1 MVANPPGRSSLTV
14 QRYHRGQ
21 ASQARRR
28 APAESVAG
36 YFRKVFRENPK
47 LLKERSND
55 ELYRRWLADHPG
67 HNEIP
72 TKVKAGLQNIK
83 AVLRAKRAK
92 RKAAKQAPATAQ
104 PQAQAAMSPQ
114 APRRLPAKGL
124 QQLEERIDEVLG
136 LARGLDREG
145 LQEMIAI
152 LRRARNEVVRRGGG
166 E

>member
-1 MVANPPGRSSLTV
+1 VAKK
-14 QRYHRGQ
+14 
-21 ASQARRR
+21 AK
-28 APAESVAG
+28 PADGPETESVAG

-67 HNEIP
+67 HEEVP
-72 TKVKAGLQNIK
+72 AKVKSGLQNIK
-83 AVLRAKRAK
+83 SLLRAKRGK
-92 RKAAKQAPATAQ
+92 KKAAKQSPAAAQ
-104 PQAQAAMSPQ
+104 PQAAISPT

-124 QQLEERIDEVLG
+124 QQLEEQIDEVLG
-136 LARGLDREG
+136 LARGLDRDG
-145 LQEMIAI
+145 LQDVIAI